1 MQTGKN
7 VSSRPTRDVQ
17 AKLAALGL
25 YQGAVDGDFGPK
37 TTEAVIAFQKS
48 AGYRPT
54 GDYGNFTD
62 AALFAAKPGAP
73 DPKAPKDEAACDGD
87 IIPANWLPDAR
98 MNRIHIHWTAGGYD
112 ASELDREHYH
122 VLIEGDGKPVRGK
135 PSIKDNAH
143 PVTRAY
149 APHTLN
155 ANTGAIG
162 VSMCAMRGAV
172 QQPFNSG
179 PSPLTKDQWDAC
191 VRGVSQMCRRY
202 GIPVTPET
210 VLTHAE
216 VQSNLG
222 IKQRGKWDIAI
233 LPFDP
238 EFNTAKACG
247 DRLRAEVLA
256 LIQGA

>member
-1 MQTGKN
+1 MQTVKN
-7 VSSRPTRDVQ
+7 VSSRPTRDLQ
-17 AKLAALGL
+17 AKLAALGF
-25 YQGAVDGDFGPK
+25 YNGSADGDFGPK
-37 TTEAVIAFQKS
+37 TTAAVMAFQKS
-48 AGYRPT
+48 AGYRAT

-62 AALFAAKPGAP
+62 AALFAAVPSE
-73 DPKAPKDEAACDGD
+73 APKIEARDGD
-87 IIPANWLPDAR
+87 PIPANWLPDAR
-98 MNRIHIHWTAGGYD
+98 MKRIHIHWTAGGYD

-122 VLIEGDGKPVRGK
+122 VLWEGDGKPVRGK
-135 PSIKDNAH
+135 PSIRDNAH
-143 PVTRAY
+143 PVTRDY

-155 ANTGAIG
+155 ANSGAIG
-162 VSMCAMRGAV
+162 VSMCAMRGAI
-172 QQPFNSG
+172 QQPFKAG
-179 PSPLTKDQWDAC
+179 PCPLTKDQWDAC
-191 VRGVSQMCRRY
+191 IVGVAQMCRRY

-256 LIQGA
+256 LI